1 MFLLG
6 ELVLISVGQ
15 AGVWGINSKNE
26 VLIYMPAL
34 YLLTCHIFISYPNNK
49 Y

>member
-26 VLIYMPAL
+26 VMPVL